1 VTARLAIDPVTRV
14 DGGLRVEV
22 TLSNGV
28 VDDAWAS
35 ATMFRGM
42 ESVLTGRDPRSAWL
56 LAQRICGAC
65 SGVHA
70 LASVRAVEA
79 ALGVAIPRNARV
91 IRNLLMGTEFV
102 LDHIAHFYDQ
112 HAPDWIDPRAALT
125 ADPAAAASLARSM
138 STRAGS
144 TTSAFA
150 AAQERLARF
159 ARAGG
164 SGPFFSGGAEAD
176 AGTSS
181 AASPELALMVMAHHL
196 ESLDRRRGLVQ
207 MQTLLG
213 GKSPHPQSFL
223 MGGSALAV
231 PWGGPPPGQP
241 GQHPIQ
247 IDPRAPAALSPEG
260 LALMSS
266 IVGEARRFVDEVY
279 VSDVLAIAGAYPD
292 WARRG
297 AGAGDHLAFGEFPL
311 TDGDAPQLLMPR
323 GRIAAGD
330 LSTVLPVDQV
340 VIGETVAHAH
350 YAYADDDA
358 AFRHPFAGM
367 TEPRYAGPGLPF
379 TSQEGSDRYSWI
391 KAPRYQRAPMEAGPL
406 SRVLVASVEGRAVV
420 ADRVEEV
427 VARLG
432 LGPDALSSTT
442 GRMLAR
448 AIEAS
453 VLADQLDGWIGE
465 LKSAFAS
472 GDLAV
477 ANLDRWAPETW
488 PSSTKGWSLGE
499 GPRGA
504 VGHWVTIADR
514 VISAYQVIDGSTWN
528 LSPRDAA
535 GRRGAIEQALIGTP
549 VADPDHPIEVLRTVH
564 AFAPCPACGAQ

>member
-14 DGGLRVEV
+14 DGGLRIEV
-22 TLSNGV
+22 TIANRV

-42 ESVLTGRDPRSAWL
+42 ESVLAGRDPRSAWL

-79 ALGVAIPRNARV
+79 AFGVAIPRNARV

-102 LDHIAHFYDQ
+102 LDHIAHFYYQ
-112 HAPDWIDPRAALT
+112 HALDWIDPSAALT
-125 ADPAAAASLARSM
+125 ADPARTATLARSM
-138 STRAGS
+138 GARAGS
-144 TTSAFA
+144 TAASFA
-150 AAQERLARF
+150 AARERLSRF
-159 ARAGG
+159 ARPGG
-164 SGPFFSGGAEAD
+164 SGPFFSAGPDAAAGA
-176 AGTSS
+176 SS
-181 AASPELALMVMAHHL
+181 GSSPELALMVLAHHL
-196 ESLDRRRGLVQ
+196 EALDRQRRLVQ

-223 MGGSALAV
+223 VGGAALPV
-231 PWGGPPPGQP
+231 PWGGPPPAHP
-241 GQHPIQ
+241 GHHPIQ
-247 IDPRAPAALSPEG
+247 IDPRAPAALSADG

-266 IVGEARRFVDEVY
+266 IVGEARAFVDGVY
-279 VSDVLAIAGAYPD
+279 VPDVLAIAMAYPD
-292 WARRG
+292 FGRLG
-297 AGAGDHLAFGEFPL
+297 GGLGDHLAFGEFPL
-311 TDGDAPQLLMPR
+311 ADGDAPELLLPR
-323 GRIAAGD
+323 GRIVAGD
-330 LSTVLPVDQV
+330 LSSVGPVDQV
-340 VIGETVAHAH
+340 AIGETIAHAH
-350 YAYADDDA
+350 YTYADDDA
-358 AFRHPFAGM
+358 AYRHPFSGM
-367 TEPRYAGPGLPF
+367 TRPRYAGPPPPF
-379 TSQEGSDRYSWI
+379 TSLEGSDRYSWI
-391 KAPRYQRAPMEAGPL
+391 KAPRYQRAPMEVGPL
-406 SRVLVASVEGRAVV
+406 SRMLVAYVEGRTVV

-432 LGPDALSSTT
+432 MGPDALVSTT

-453 VLADQLDGWIGE
+453 VVVDRLEGWIGE
-465 LKSAFAS
+465 LRAAFAG

-477 ANLDRWAPETW
+477 TNLDRWAPGAW

-514 VISAYQVIDGSTWN
+514 AISAYQVVDGSTWN

-535 GRRGAIEQALIGTP
+535 GRRGPVEQALVGTP
-549 VADPDHPIEVLRTVH
+549 VADPERPVEVMRTVH
-564 AFAPCPACGAQ
+564 SFAPCPTCGAQ